1 MSDIKEVTLTGE
13 AAELLMPKT
22 RKNRKAKVIT
32 GDASKDLI
40 KTPNLN
46 SVPVQQGTNNINDQS
61 IVTAPNLLTNLT
73 KETNLQSENKPSVI
87 LTRKNKINLKNN
99 ENINKPKV
107 KPVIKVENKPIGI
120 KINETKP
127 AENKQENKPV
137 ENKQENKAIENKPVE
152 NKLVEN
158 KLVENKQENK
168 VIENNSIE
176 AKTRK
181 NKFGGRRISISLDN
195 DPKTKKVRKTIK
207 NKVASMSVDEIREK
221 LAKDGLINKNNR
233 KIPELML
240 RSMMKDSLLLASG
253 K

>member
-137 ENKQENKAIENKPVE
+137 ENKQENK
-152 NKLVEN
+152 
-158 KLVENKQENK
+158 

>member
-61 IVTAPNLLTNLT
+61 IVTAPNLLTNIT
-73 KETNLQSENKPSVI
+73 KETNQQSENKPSVI

-107 KPVIKVENKPIGI
+107 KPVIKVENKPIEI

-127 AENKQENKPV
+127 VENKQENKPV
-137 ENKQENKAIENKPVE
+137 ENKQENKII
-152 NKLVEN
+152 
-158 KLVENKQENK
+158 ENKQENN
-168 VIENNSIE
+168 IFENNSIE